1 MEDPA
6 LTRLLTLAGT
16 LLDTARP
23 LSFEEIRE
31 RMPEHYRQAKS
42 ETARRQF
49 ERDKDSL
56 VDIGIEIQMVRSQ
69 TETGVEGYTAVRAQE
84 LQDLDLNP
92 DELAALH
99 FAATRVALEGV
110 DEDLV
115 TRGVQKLGG
124 AVGAGG
130 DTVARIPMPPALG
143 PLFGAALH
151 RSVASFLYNGEPR
164 ELEPHRVGFERGHWY
179 VAGYDRLRGAG
190 RNFRVDRIEGK
201 VTTGPAGAFAAPERP
216 REIRTEAWTIGHE
229 DPVEVT
235 VRLDREVA
243 GAFLNEYPD
252 VVAAAP
258 DADGRRDV
266 SLTVTHRAGL
276 FNVVLQFLERA
287 EVVAPDDVRAAFVE
301 HLESMAAGE

>member
-1 MEDPA
+1 MEDAA

-16 LLDTARP
+16 LLDTSRP

-31 RMPEHYRQAKS
+31 RMPEHYRQARS

-56 VDIGIEIQMVRSQ
+56 VDIGIEIHMVRSQ
-69 TETGVEGYTAVRAQE
+69 TETGVEGYTAVRAKAIG
-84 LQDLDLNP
+84 DLDLTP

-99 FAATRVALEGV
+99 FAATRVAVEGV

-124 AVGAGG
+124 TVGTGG
-130 DTVARIPMPPALG
+130 DTVARLHMPAALG

-151 RSVASFLYNGEPR
+151 RSLATFTYNGVER
-164 ELEPHRVGFERGHWY
+164 SLEPHRVGFERGHWY
-179 VAGYDRLRGAG
+179 VAGYDRSRGGG

-201 VTTGPAGAFAAPERP
+201 VAVGPAGAFAVPERP
-216 REIRTEAWTIGHE
+216 REIRTEAWAIGSE
-229 DPVEVT
+229 EPVDVT
-235 VRLDREVA
+235 LCLDREVA

-252 VVAAAP
+252 VPATAP
-258 DADGRRDV
+258 DADGRREV
-266 SLTVTHRAGL
+266 TLRVTHPTGL
-276 FNVVLQFLERA
+276 FNVVLQYLDRA
-287 EVVAPDDVRAAFVE
+287 EVVAPADVRAAFVA
-301 HLESMAAGE
+301 HLQTMAAGE

>member
-1 MEDPA
+1 MEDAA

-16 LLDTARP
+16 LLDTSRP

-31 RMPEHYRQAKS
+31 RMPEHYQQARS

-56 VDIGIEIQMVRSQ
+56 VDIGIEIHMVRSQ
-69 TETGVEGYTAVRAQE
+69 TETGVEGYTAVRAKAIG
-84 LQDLDLNP
+84 DLDLTP

-124 AVGAGG
+124 TVGAGG

-151 RSVASFLYNGEPR
+151 RSVASFQYNGVGR

-179 VAGYDRLRGAG
+179 VAGFDRARGAG

-201 VTTGPAGAFAAPERP
+201 VAVGPAGAFAAPERP
-216 REIRTEAWTIGHE
+216 GEIRTEAWAIGSD
-229 DPVEVT
+229 DPVDVT
-235 VRLDREVA
+235 LRLDREVA

-252 VVAAAP
+252 VPATPP

-266 SLTVTHRAGL
+266 TLAVTHRAGL
-276 FNVVLQFLERA
+276 FNVVLQYMERA
-287 EVVAPDDVRAAFVE
+287 EVVGPDDVRAAFVE
-301 HLESMAAGE
+301 HLQSMAAGE

>member
-6 LTRLLTLAGT
+6 LSRLLTLAGT
-16 LLDTARP
+16 LLDTSRP

-31 RMPEHYRQAKS
+31 RMPEHYQQAKS

-56 VDIGIEIQMVRSQ
+56 VDIGIEIHMVRSQ
-69 TETGVEGYTAVRAQE
+69 TETGVEGYTAVRAKAIG
-84 LQDLDLNP
+84 DLDLDP

-115 TRGVQKLGG
+115 TKGVQKLGG

-130 DTVARIPMPPALG
+130 DTVARIPMPLALG

-151 RSVASFLYNGEPR
+151 RSVATFTYNGVAR
-164 ELEPHRVGFERGHWY
+164 ELEPHRIGFERGHWY
-179 VAGYDRLRGAG
+179 VAGFDRARGAG
-190 RNFRVDRIEGK
+190 RNFRVDRIDGK
-201 VTTGPAGAFAAPERP
+201 VAVGPAGAFAAPERP
-216 REIRTEAWTIGHE
+216 REIRTEAWAIGSE

-235 VRLDREVA
+235 LRLDREVRRM
-243 GAFLNEYPD
+243 
-252 VVAAAP
+252 VVASASEN
-258 DADGRRDV
+258 DADGRREV
-266 SLTVTHRAGL
+266 TLSVTHRIGL
-276 FNVVLQFLERA
+276 FNVVLQFMERA
-287 EVVAPDDVRAAFVE
+287 EIVGPDDVRAAFVD
-301 HLESMAAGE
+301 HLQTMAAGE

>member
-1 MEDPA
+1 VEDPA
-6 LTRLLTLAGT
+6 LSRLLTLAGT
-16 LLDTARP
+16 LLDTSRP

-69 TETGVEGYTAVRAQE
+69 TETGVEGYTAVRAKE
-84 LQDLDLNP
+84 LEGLELSP

-124 AVGAGG
+124 AVGVGG
-130 DTVARIPMPPALG
+130 DTVARIPMPVALG
-143 PLFGAALH
+143 PLFGAVLH
-151 RSVASFLYNGEPR
+151 RSVATFTYNGVER
-164 ELEPHRVGFERGHWY
+164 ELEPHRIGFERGHWY
-179 VAGYDRLRGAG
+179 VAGFDRARGGG

-201 VTTGPAGAFAAPERP
+201 VAAGPAGAFAAPERP
-216 REIRTEAWTIGHE
+216 REIRTEAWAIGNE
-229 DPVEVT
+229 EPVDVT
-235 VRLDREVA
+235 LRLDREVA
-243 GAFLNEYPD
+243 SAFLHEYPE
-252 VVAAAP
+252 VTATAP
-258 DADGRRDV
+258 DGDGRREV
-266 SLTVTHRAGL
+266 TLTVNHRRGL
-276 FNVVLQFLERA
+276 FNVVLQYMERA
-287 EVVAPDDVRAAFVE
+287 EVVGPDEVLEAFVE
-301 HLESMAAGE
+301 HLRTMAAGE